1 MLKIMILNQVNVI
14 VIHINRLISI
24 SASNDISASNM
35 VHITEQLRDL
45 MKYKN
50 PFTNKEWCTS
60 QT

>member
-35 VHITEQLRDL
+35 VGITEQLRDL
-45 MKYKN
+45 IKYKN
-50 PFTNKEWCTS
+50 LPTSKE
-60 QT
+60 